1 MRAAWSLALIFGLS
15 ISARAEEAHAT
26 TDELNPARAF
36 FSGIWNYTIL
46 PTGNIQISVGQIVI
60 GVVGLV
66 IAWIAARALAGII
79 SRGIQRRVVLA
90 AEHGEALEKG
100 LFYLIATLFVLT
112 ILNWLSI
119 PLTVFAFLG
128 GAVAIGIGF
137 GTQALMNN
145 FISGVILLFERGI
158 RVGDLIN
165 VDGNLGRVT
174 KLGSRCSHIRQA
186 DGVEVLVPNS
196 MFLEKNV
203 VNWTLADSQ
212 HRYDFTIGLAY
223 GVDTSMVIEVLMRAL
238 TEHSEV
244 LKDPAPAVYF
254 EAFGDSALVF
264 HLYYWISLDVSNSLK
279 VGSEI
284 RLRIDSLCREAGID
298 IPFPQRDLRLHPAEP
313 ITVRLETPQPLRKD
327 QGSAA
332 SE

>member
-1 MRAAWSLALIFGLS
+1 MRAAWILALTLGLP
-15 ISARAEEAHAT
+15 AMALAEEALVTPKEKTQLH
-26 TDELNPARAF
+26 EFL
-36 FSGIWNYTIL
+36 SSIWNFAPIEA
-46 PTGNIQISVGQIVI
+46 GSNIRISVGQIVI

-79 SRGIQRRVVLA
+79 ARAIRRRVNLA
-90 AEHGEALEKG
+90 VEHGEVLEKG
-100 LFYLIATLFVLT
+100 LFYLFATMLVLT
-112 ILNWLSI
+112 ILQWLSI

-145 FISGVILLFERGI
+145 FISGLILLFERGI

-174 KLGSRCSHIRQA
+174 KLGSRCSQIRQP

-203 VNWTLADSQ
+203 VNWTLTDSN
-212 HRYDFTIGLAY
+212 HRYDFTIGFAY
-223 GVDTSMVIEVLMRAL
+223 GADTAAIIEVLNRAM
-238 TEHSEV
+238 TEHAEV

-254 EAFGDSALVF
+254 DAFGGSALVF
-264 HLYYWISLDVSNSLK
+264 HLYYWISLDRSNSLQ
-279 VGSEI
+279 VGSDI
-284 RLRIDSLCREAGID
+284 RLRIDALCREAGID
-298 IPFPQRDLRLHPAEP
+298 IPFPQRDFRLHSTEPLIVQLQDLGAKVAE
-313 ITVRLETPQPLRKD
+313 R
-327 QGSAA
+327 A
-332 SE
+332 S